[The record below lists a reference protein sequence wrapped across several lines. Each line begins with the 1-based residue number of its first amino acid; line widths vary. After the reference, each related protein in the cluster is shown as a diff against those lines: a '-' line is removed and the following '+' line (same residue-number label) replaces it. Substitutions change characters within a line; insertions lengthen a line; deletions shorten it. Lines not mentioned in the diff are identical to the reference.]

1 MFAVAAIKMV
11 TGFGPQLKVIT
22 PPLATAATKAA
33 EVQLAGVP
41 VPTTVVGL
49 ATLAGCAAAG
59 IAQLVALLCPPE
71 LREPPDV
78 VVPPLLFELLA
89 AEVPPELREPPD
101 VVVPP
106 LLFELLTAEVPPVLL
121 EPPDVVVPPLLF
133 ELLTAEVPPRLA
145 SPPAKDRPAVVLL
158 PDDVPPEWLLP
169 PGAALLPPE
178 VLALSLPVSF
188 ELHAITQLA
197 P

>member
-59 IAQLVALLCPPE
+59 IAQLVALLC
-71 LREPPDV
+71 
-78 VVPPLLFELLA
+78 
-89 AEVPPELREPPD
+89 PPELREPPD

>member
-1 MFAVAAIKMV
+1 MV
-11 TGFGPQLKVIT
+11 TGFGPQLKVII

-49 ATLAGCAAAG
+49 ATLAGWAKAG
-59 IAQLVALLCPPE
+59 IVQLVALLCPPV
-71 LREPPDV
+71 LIEPPDV

-89 AEVPPELREPPD
+89 ADVPPVLIEPPAA
-101 VVVPP
+101 VVPP
-106 LLFELLTAEVPPVLL
+106 QLFELLA
-121 EPPDVVVPPLLF
+121 
-133 ELLTAEVPPRLA
+133 AEVPPRLV
-145 SPPAKDRPAVVLL
+145 SPPAKVRPAVVLL

-169 PGAALLPPE
+169 PAATLLPPE
-178 VLALSLPVSF
+178 VLASLLPVSLK
-188 ELHAITQLA
+188 LHAIRQLA